1 MAWCVLLNKNTT
13 SSPCHWRSFSS
24 GFSEVAAV
32 ANCWG
37 NLLQFLTMRMIPSL
51 KLENKAPENG
61 WVEDALP
68 YCQVRTV
75 SFRACNYISQLQ
87 KKTLGPYLCILNI
100 CYSSFG
106 CSSLLIPIQK
116 PNLHKRILIQPGSL
130 AHSAIPGEGE
140 LWIFALPTQGRQV
153 KPAS

>member
-37 NLLQFLTMRMIPSL
+37 KLLQFLKMRMILSL

-68 YCQVRTV
+68 YCQVGIV
-75 SFRACNYISQLQ
+75 SFRECTLIFSAP
-87 KKTLGPYLCILNI
+87 KKKHWVHIYATSIYV
-100 CYSSFG
+100 
-106 CSSLLIPIQK
+106 IP
-116 PNLHKRILIQPGSL
+116 
-130 AHSAIPGEGE
+130 
-140 LWIFALPTQGRQV
+140 ALDV
-153 KPAS
+153 HHC